1 MYICTPKF
9 FIEKQIKILT
19 HKSLQMKK
27 VIVPLMICAIF
38 CLASSCKSKQ
48 KTEEVALTSGIDLA
62 NLDTTASP
70 NDDFY
75 QFACGGWMK
84 NNPLKPE
91 YSRFGSF
98 DVLGEN
104 NQLQLKE
111 IITET
116 AAQKNENGTVA
127 QKIGDLYNM
136 GMDSVTIDEQGAEP
150 IQAELKTIADMKDLK
165 GLTAM
170 LADMSLNGL
179 NPFLGI
185 FGEADPDNSS
195 MNIAWLWQSGLGI
208 GDRDYYLQDSRTSR
222 TSHR

>member
-9 FIEKQIKILT
+9 FTEKQIKILT
-19 HKSLQMKK
+19 HKILQMKK

-136 GMDSVTIDEQGAEP
+136 VMDSVTID
-150 IQAELKTIADMKDLK
+150 
-165 GLTAM
+165 
-170 LADMSLNGL
+170 
-179 NPFLGI
+179 
-185 FGEADPDNSS
+185 
-195 MNIAWLWQSGLGI
+195 
-208 GDRDYYLQDSRTSR
+208 
-222 TSHR
+222 